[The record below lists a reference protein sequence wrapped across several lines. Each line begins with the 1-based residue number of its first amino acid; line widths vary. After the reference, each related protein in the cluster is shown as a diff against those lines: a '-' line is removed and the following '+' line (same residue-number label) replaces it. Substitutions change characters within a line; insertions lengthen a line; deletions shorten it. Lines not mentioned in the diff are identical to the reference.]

1 MELSVATVRGNSP
14 NFRVELNSV
23 STLSMESELRLNN
36 QSYINLP
43 VGTTA
48 ARPANGVQGSIR
60 FNEDLSRI
68 EVFTGSLWKPL

>member
-14 NFRVELNSV
+14 NFRVVLNEH

-43 VGTTA
+43 SGTTDNRA
-48 ARPANGVQGSIR
+48 ANGIQGSIR

-68 EVFTGSLWKPL
+68 EVFTGSRWKPL